1 LSREVTNL
9 LYLITIVTFILALRF
24 LSNPATARRGN
35 QIGAAGMLVAIVVTF
50 LQKGVN
56 SYWEIIVGMIVG
68 GAFGA
73 VAARRVRMTAMPQM
87 VALFNGVG
95 GGAAALISLAEFH
108 LHAPDPGALKADISS
123 SIVLSAIIGSISF
136 SGSMIA
142 FAKLQEL
149 IRGRPITY
157 PLQQCDRG
165 GRRAAVADVGDT
177 RRLVRLRNPL
187 RPSDRRCRHAGRDL
201 VAERVHRSRRGGNRF
216 RARKQRPDRQRHA
229 RRCVGNA
236 AHDHDGT
243 RDEPVC
249 GERALRRLRPDCSL
263 RPRRRCR
270 R

>member
-1 LSREVTNL
+1 MSREVTNL

-50 LQKGVN
+50 LQKDIN

-68 GAFGA
+68 GTFGA
-73 VAARRVRMTAMPQM
+73 VAARKVRMTAMPQM

-108 LHAPDPGALKADISS
+108 LHAPDPGTLKVDISA

-157 PLQQCDRG
+157 PLQQVVNGLLFAALLAG
-165 GRRAAVADVGDT
+165 GIAITAGAEQQWLIWALVGGASLFGD
-177 RRLVRLRNPL
+177 PL
-187 RPSDRRCRHAGRDL
+187 RPPDRRRRHARRDL
-201 VAERVHRSRRGGNRF
+201 AAERIHRARGGGHRI
-216 RARKQRPDRQRHA
+216 RAREQRPDRERHA
-229 RRCVGNA
+229 RRRVGNA
-236 AHDHDGT
+236 SS
-243 RDEPVC
+243 R
-249 GERALRRLRPDCSL
+249 S
-263 RPRRRCR
+263 
-270 R
+270 